1 MLRQIALRSYGS
13 IKAVILILRSYGSIR
28 EVYSNINIKEN
39 TLISSCIMLKN
50 DQTTSKIFLRCSHR
64 TIFSAFGLFS
74 LLCMKGTSKYQTNAC
89 STDIWTILKVTKK

>member
-1 MLRQIALRSYGS
+1 MLKQIA
-13 IKAVILILRSYGSIR
+13 LRSYGSIR
-28 EVYSNINIKEN
+28 EVYPNISIKEN